1 MWSKAGL
8 LGMAF
13 QAFINDVNLMSTNLQ
28 KLASGE
34 LEQQPAT
41 PEERHYY
48 WLWWAI
54 KENESYYKPKF

>member
-1 MWSKAGL
+1 
-8 LGMAF
+8 MAF